1 MSVRQLVTLAAL
13 LLASAAT
20 AQSKTQSDL
29 EKGLKGTGSYG
40 TAGCGLGSMAFG
52 SQPGAVQILA
62 ATTNTLFGTQTFG
75 ITTGTSNCG
84 PGLVASGTKNFVEAN
99 REAVAKDIS
108 RGEGEAIGALT
119 VINRCAD
126 SRAVGVALQRNFAA
140 IFPSEQASSDEVTRA
155 ILETLQTDPALGC
168 AKG

>member
-1 MSVRQLVTLAAL
+1 MSVRTLAAL
-13 LLASAAT
+13 AAMLLASAA
-20 AQSKTQSDL
+20 AAESKTQSDL
-29 EKGLKGTGSYG
+29 EKGIKGSGAYG
-40 TAGCGLGSMAFG
+40 AAGCGLGSMAFG
-52 SQPGAVQILA
+52 SQAGAVQILA

-84 PGLVASGTKNFVEAN
+84 PSLFAMGTKNFVEAN

-119 VINRCAD
+119 VINGCRD
-126 SRAVGVALQRNFAA
+126 SRAVGAALQRSFAA

-155 ILETLQTDPALGC
+155 ILETLQSEPALGC